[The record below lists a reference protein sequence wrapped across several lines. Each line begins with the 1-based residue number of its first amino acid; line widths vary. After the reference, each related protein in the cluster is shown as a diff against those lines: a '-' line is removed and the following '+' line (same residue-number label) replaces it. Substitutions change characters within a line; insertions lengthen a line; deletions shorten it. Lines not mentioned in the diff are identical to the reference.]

1 MLLDATDKELKEFRD
16 VLALL
21 KGRINKNLSYDIEFL
36 ITNQDVKLMDVKV
49 LIEHLTD
56 LLNRYENIRKKNLE
70 KLYPHASSETGEE
83 KTKNGDNKNE
93 HD

>member
-16 VLALL
+16 VLSLL

-49 LIEHLTD
+49 LVEHLTD
-56 LLNRYENIRKKNLE
+56 LLNRYQNIRKEHLE
-70 KLYPHASSETGEE
+70 KLYPHNSSETGEE
-83 KTKNGDNKNE
+83 TKNGDKKNE